1 MKKFLAIFAALAI
14 VLSFA
19 ACGAKTTDETTTEPL
34 TEEIT
39 SEEAAVTEEAAPAT
53 EEAAAATAEDA
64 TEATTEAAAPEDATE
79 TEAAATEEEA
89 TEAPKAPQT
98 KEEIVNYFNEASNK
112 IKTDAKSATRNYSKI
127 KLAGST
133 QLPGWVNTV
142 ARVVGGAD
150 SFIDDQLSKNSKG
163 SETFTGA
170 QIKSTYPVENES
182 YASKLTPA
190 DVQSATCTENNGKYT
205 ITIKTVSDP
214 TSQNAAHGQGHA
226 PKAFNVPLPAVINEN
241 VPGFAKN
248 MIGGTAA
255 MEYPSSTFTIVV
267 DAETGHVE
275 SATSDLY
282 WTIHFGSDTT
292 LPFLTQDS
300 WTIKY

>member
-1 MKKFLAIFAALAI
+1 MKKLIALLAALALVI
-14 VLSFA
+14 SLA
-19 ACGAKTTDETTTEPL
+19 ACGAKTTDETTTAAPDES
-34 TEEIT
+34 TEEVVT
-39 SEEAAVTEEAAPAT
+39 DEVTEAPSEDESTEAPEESTEAPEESKEDASEAESESETEETTEEAK
-53 EEAAAATAEDA
+53 
-64 TEATTEAAAPEDATE
+64 
-79 TEAAATEEEA
+79 
-89 TEAPKAPQT
+89 KAPQT
-98 KEEIVNYFNEASNK
+98 KEEIVAYFNEASNK

-127 KLAGST
+127 RLAGAT

-150 SFIDDQLSKNSKG
+150 KFIGDQLAKNSKG

-170 QIKSTYPVENES
+170 AIKNTYPVENES
-182 YASKLTPA
+182 YASKLTAA
-190 DVQSATCTENNGKYT
+190 DVKSATCTEKDGKYT
-205 ITIKTVSDP
+205 ITIVTVADA

-226 PKAFNVPLPAVINEN
+226 PKAFNVPLPATINEN
-241 VPGFAKN
+241 VPSFAKN

-255 MEYPSSTFTIVV
+255 MEYPSSTFKIVV
-267 DAETGHVE
+267 DAKTGHVE

-282 WTIHFGSDTT
+282 WTIHFGTDTT

>member
-1 MKKFLAIFAALAI
+1 MH
-14 VLSFA
+14 V
-19 ACGAKTTDETTTEPL
+19 
-34 TEEIT
+34 
-39 SEEAAVTEEAAPAT
+39 
-53 EEAAAATAEDA
+53 
-64 TEATTEAAAPEDATE
+64 
-79 TEAAATEEEA
+79 
-89 TEAPKAPQT
+89 
-98 KEEIVNYFNEASNK
+98 
-112 IKTDAKSATRNYSKI
+112 
-127 KLAGST
+127 
-133 QLPGWVNTV
+133 
-142 ARVVGGAD
+142 
-150 SFIDDQLSKNSKG
+150 FIIRQH
-163 SETFTGA
+163 
-170 QIKSTYPVENES
+170 
-182 YASKLTPA
+182 
-190 DVQSATCTENNGKYT
+190 GKYT

-214 TSQNAAHGQGHA
+214 ASQNATHGSGHA
-226 PKAFNVPLPAVINEN
+226 PKAFNVPLPATINEN